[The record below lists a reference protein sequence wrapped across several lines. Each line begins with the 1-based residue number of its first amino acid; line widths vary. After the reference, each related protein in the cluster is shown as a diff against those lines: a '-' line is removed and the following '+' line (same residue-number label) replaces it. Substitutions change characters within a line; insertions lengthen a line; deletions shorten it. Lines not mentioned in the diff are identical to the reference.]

1 MRIEKLACPACNAP
15 ISGDFAPN
23 QQFECQKCGSTL
35 FLADFTASQAVVCPQ
50 CRTPN
55 NDTVRFCTN
64 CGQSLRVDC
73 PLCYT
78 SNRVDISHCA
88 NCGAHLERAR
98 RKREA
103 LQAAKRRFQ
112 LEREDAFREKEKL
125 QFQQKLARL
134 LDDLD
139 EPENHD
145 FAIYQLN
152 QMGGAALEAL
162 LTTLLHDADVDA
174 RYGSARAIGQIS
186 TSQNVEG
193 LNKARAVK
201 ALVRALADPEPPV
214 RYWSAEALGRI
225 QSPIAVEPLAKLLK
239 DAHEGVREQ
248 ARRSL
253 EQIGGE
259 RAQELLKKRPRFL
272 KWFGGD

>member
-1 MRIEKLACPACNAP
+1 MRIEKLACPSCNAP

-23 QQFECQKCGSTL
+23 QQFECQKCGSSL
-35 FLADFTASQAVVCPQ
+35 FLADFEASQVVVCPQ
-50 CRTPN
+50 CRAPN
-55 NDTVRFCTN
+55 NDTVRYCTN
-64 CGQSLRVDC
+64 CGRSLRVDC

-78 SNRVDISHCA
+78 PNRVDTTHCA

-98 RKREA
+98 RKRQA
-103 LQAAKRRFQ
+103 LQEAKRRFQ

-125 QFQQKLARL
+125 QFQQKLTRL
-134 LDDLD
+134 LDELD

-152 QMGGAALEAL
+152 QMGSAVLEAL
-162 LTTLLHDADVDA
+162 QTTLLHDADVDA

-186 TSQNVEG
+186 SGQNVDR
-193 LNKARAVK
+193 LDKARAVK
-201 ALVRALADPEPPV
+201 ALVSALADPEPPV

-225 QSPIAVEPLAKLLK
+225 ESPIAVEPLASLLK
-239 DAHEGVREQ
+239 DPHEGVREQ

-259 RAQELLKKRPRFL
+259 RARELLKKRSGFFN
-272 KWFGGD
+272 WFSGG